1 MAKTTQKTKLTRT
14 AKAQQLFNAGVRP
27 VTVCNG
33 LWTVPGSQ
41 GEYEVTKDSN
51 GAFNCSCP
59 DSLYRSHQGES
70 CKHVLLIIMSEA
82 ADSKATKAYN
92 ELEAHLDIH
101 LHKNRVVVF

>member
-1 MAKTTQKTKLTRT
+1 MTTKKMTRT
-14 AKAQQLFNAGVRP
+14 EKAQLLYDGGVRP
-27 VTVCNG
+27 VDVCKG

-51 GAFNCSCP
+51 GTFNCSCP

-82 ADSKATKAYN
+82 AASAASKAYN